1 MCVFASLIAHRFVTA
16 QGFFSH
22 ISNDSVDSLLT
33 NSKAG
38 CSVHDLAVRGG
49 ILNYGGYTLTAGENE
64 SWSLMFLISE
74 PSTAAVLHRATPGIP
89 LPQTWL
95 AAQHT
100 HIQTHTHA
108 LINHKYT
115 QTKGEPILLF
125 ISSSFSGPDRLVSV
139 GGGQ

>member
-1 MCVFASLIAHRFVTA
+1 MHRA
-16 QGFFSH
+16 FFSH
-22 ISNDSVDSLLT
+22 ISNDRVDSLLT

-49 ILNYGGYTLTAGENE
+49 ILNYGGYTLSAGENE
-64 SWSLMFLISE
+64 SWSLMFLIRE
-74 PSTAAVLHRATPGIP
+74 PSTAAVLHRAAPGIP

-100 HIQTHTHA
+100 HTHT